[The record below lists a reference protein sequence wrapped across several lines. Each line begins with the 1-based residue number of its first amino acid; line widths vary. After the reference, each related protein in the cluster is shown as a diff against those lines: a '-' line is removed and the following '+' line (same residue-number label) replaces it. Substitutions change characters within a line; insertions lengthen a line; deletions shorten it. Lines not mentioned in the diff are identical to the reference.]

1 MLLQNVSETKIKNI
15 KIFDNWNRREWLWTL
30 LYALLIFFTIP
41 VTRKIQ
47 GFISAS
53 VGREFF
59 TYYVISVV
67 GCGLAVF
74 LYFFIFKLKI
84 KNISQ
89 YVWIVV
95 CAGLY
100 IYFTVRLRRFPEEA
114 THLIEY
120 GLLSY
125 FVFKALS
132 HRVHDW
138 TVYIT
143 TILIVSF
150 VGTIDE
156 FLQWMMPGRYWDFK
170 DVGTNIIGG
179 LILQLTIW
187 KGIKPDLIKKPL
199 SKISV
204 KIFMAVLSIDL
215 IFLGICLSNT
225 PKAVN
230 SYTAVFKS
238 LLWLRAEEPMSEF
251 AYPKTAWISILAL
264 LFAVWIFGVKWIK
277 RVK

>member
-1 MLLQNVSETKIKNI
+1 MSETKINNI
-15 KIFDNWNRREWLWTL
+15 KIFENWDLKAWLWVLSYTL
-30 LYALLIFFTIP
+30 VIFFSIPFVREIQKFIYRIAGRIFFTY
-41 VTRKIQ
+41 
-47 GFISAS
+47 S
-53 VGREFF
+53 
-59 TYYVISVV
+59 VISIVCCV
-67 GCGLAVF
+67 LAIL
-74 LYFFIFKLKI
+74 LYFFVFKLKI
-84 KNISQ
+84 KKISQ
-89 YVWIVV
+89 YIWLFI

-100 IYFTVRLRRFPEEA
+100 IYFTVRLRKMPEEA

-132 HRVHDW
+132 RRIHDW

-150 VGTIDE
+150 VGTMDE
-156 FLQWMMPGRYWDFK
+156 FLQWMMPGRYWDFR

-187 KGIKPDLIKKPL
+187 KGIKPDFIKKPL

-251 AYPKTAWISILAL
+251 TYLKTAWILILAL
-264 LFAVWIFGVKWIK
+264 LFGVWIFGTRWIK
-277 RVK
+277 RIK

>member
-1 MLLQNVSETKIKNI
+1 MSETKTNNI
-15 KIFDNWNRREWLWTL
+15 KIFDNWDLKAWLWVSSYTL
-30 LYALLIFFTIP
+30 VIFFSIP
-41 VTRKIQ
+41 FVREIQ
-47 GFISAS
+47 KLIYRTSS
-53 VGREFF
+53 RNLF
-59 TYYVISVV
+59 TYSVISVV
-67 GCGLAVF
+67 CCGLAIL
-74 LYFFIFKLKI
+74 LYLFVVKFKI
-84 KNISQ
+84 KKISQ
-89 YVWIVV
+89 YMWLFI

-100 IYFTVRLRRFPEEA
+100 IYFTIRLRKMPEEEI
-114 THLIEY
+114 HLIEY

-150 VGTIDE
+150 VGTMDE
-156 FLQWMMPGRYWDFK
+156 FLQWIMPGRYWDFK
-170 DVGTNIIGG
+170 DVGTNIVGG
-179 LILQLTIW
+179 LVLQLTIW

-204 KIFMAVLSIDL
+204 KIFMSVLSIYL

-251 AYPKTAWISILAL
+251 AYLKTAWILIIAL
-264 LFAVWIFGVKWIK
+264 LFAVWIFGAKWIK
-277 RVK
+277 RIK

>member
-1 MLLQNVSETKIKNI
+1 MSETEITNI
-15 KIFDNWNRREWLWTL
+15 KIFKNWSRKEWVWTF

-41 VTRKIQ
+41 VSRKIQ
-47 GFISAS
+47 GFIYNLF
-53 VGREFF
+53 GRQFF
-59 TYYVISVV
+59 TYSVLFVV
-67 GCGLAVF
+67 GCVLVVF

-89 YVWIVV
+89 YVWIVI

-100 IYFTVRLRRFPEEA
+100 IYFTIRLKRFPEEA

-132 HRVHDW
+132 HRIHDW

-150 VGTIDE
+150 IGTVDE
-156 FLQWMMPGRYWDFK
+156 VIQWMTPRRYWDFR
-170 DVGTNIIGG
+170 DVGINILGG
-179 LILQLTIW
+179 VILQLTIW
-187 KGIKPDLIKKPL
+187 KGIKPDVINKPL
-199 SKISV
+199 KKLSLKILIIVFSV
-204 KIFMAVLSIDL
+204 DL
-215 IFLGICLSNT
+215 IVLGLCLSNT

-230 SYTAVFKS
+230 SYTAVFQS
-238 LLWLRAEEPMSEF
+238 LSWLRAEEPMSKF
-251 AYPKTAWISILAL
+251 GFLKTMWALILISLITIWGLSARL
-264 LFAVWIFGVKWIK
+264 LK
-277 RVK
+277 RLR

>member
-1 MLLQNVSETKIKNI
+1 LKAWLLVSSY
-15 KIFDNWNRREWLWTL
+15 TL
-30 LYALLIFFTIP
+30 VIFFSIP
-41 VTRKIQ
+41 FVREIQ
-47 GFISAS
+47 TFVYRTA
-53 VGREFF
+53 GRIFF
-59 TYYVISVV
+59 AYSVISVV
-67 GCGLAVF
+67 CCVLAIL
-74 LYFFIFKLKI
+74 LYFFVIKLKV
-84 KNISQ
+84 KKISQ
-89 YVWIVV
+89 YIWLFIG
-95 CAGLY
+95 AGLY
-100 IYFTVRLRRFPEEA
+100 IYFTFRLRKMPEES

-143 TILIVSF
+143 TVLIVSL
-150 VGTIDE
+150 VGIMDE
-156 FLQWMMPGRYWDFK
+156 FLQWMMPGRYWDFR
-170 DVGTNIIGG
+170 DIGTNIIGG

-187 KGIKPDLIKKPL
+187 KGIRPDFIKKPL

-204 KIFMAVLSIDL
+204 KVFMAVFSIDL

-251 AYPKTAWISILAL
+251 AYLKAAWILILAL
-264 LFAVWIFGVKWIK
+264 LIAVWISGAKLIK
-277 RVK
+277 RIK

>member
-1 MLLQNVSETKIKNI
+1 MSETEITNI
-15 KIFDNWNRREWLWTL
+15 KIFKNWSRKEWVWTF

-41 VTRKIQ
+41 VSRKIQ
-47 GFISAS
+47 GFIYNLF
-53 VGREFF
+53 GRQFF
-59 TYYVISVV
+59 TYSVLFVV
-67 GCGLAVF
+67 GCVLVVF

-89 YVWIVV
+89 YVWIVI

-100 IYFTVRLRRFPEEA
+100 IYFTIQLKKIPEEA

-150 VGTIDE
+150 IGTVDE
-156 FLQWMMPGRYWDFK
+156 VIQWMTPRRYWDFR
-170 DVGTNIIGG
+170 DVGINILGG
-179 LILQLTIW
+179 VILQLTIW
-187 KGIKPDLIKKPL
+187 KGIKPDVINKPL
-199 SKISV
+199 KKLSLKILIIVFSV
-204 KIFMAVLSIDL
+204 DL
-215 IFLGICLSNT
+215 IVLGLCLSNT

-230 SYTAVFKS
+230 SYTAVFQS
-238 LLWLRAEEPMSEF
+238 LSWLRAEEPMSKF
-251 AYPKTAWISILAL
+251 GFLKTMWALILISLITIWVLSARWL
-264 LFAVWIFGVKWIK
+264 K
-277 RVK
+277 RLR